1 MSAMTAVFL
10 ALFGLYRI
18 TRRGPP
24 ALEEQAEF
32 VAMVRTSPVALEM
45 HPEVD
50 QTTESD
56 LTEQQRK

>member
-1 MSAMTAVFL
+1 VFL